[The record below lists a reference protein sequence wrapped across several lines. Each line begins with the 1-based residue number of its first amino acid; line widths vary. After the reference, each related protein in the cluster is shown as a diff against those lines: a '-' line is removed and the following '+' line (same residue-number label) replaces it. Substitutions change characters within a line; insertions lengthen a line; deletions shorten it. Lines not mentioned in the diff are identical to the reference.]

1 MKCCVSSCNNDSR
14 YEAESRGISFHSL
27 PYESNVRSV
36 WLEAIGNVATD
47 NKHVVCSEHFVDD
60 DMYYTNGGVR
70 KLKAGAV
77 PRVAACRICLAT
89 ELKLYQLQCSDLDHT
104 YQEITGVTYTEV
116 LPQFVC
122 TECAQRLINFR
133 QFKNKCLKSHSLM
146 QQILDKHDRL
156 SFSSIKSIDRD
167 TSLLK
172 SNLSIKHNSDIYDL
186 SLVYDDSKIIDHLKV
201 EEDLFKD
208 NDDLKNEDVIQD
220 DIKIDDDIL
229 NDDLTNDADIN
240 IKSDD
245 NFSSDDNLL
254 INLKRK
260 KRKKDKKHTAKKV
273 RKKETEPKIDR
284 RRKPFL
290 NGDLNETLFTITDL
304 TYEEQVAEIQKRQES
319 ANYKNAVFKCTLCF
333 KGFLDEDAYKG
344 HMMRH
349 TDQCGEYECEICKTH
364 FKHSHAL
371 RKHITAHHTQRYC
384 CNYCPYVT
392 THRQLDCTRGGTKEP
407 NISVPT
413 FPENA
418 PLCELCNVPREKTS
432 EDETED
438 RRYPSQIRKSEGP
451 ISCEQWTLARTTR
464 TSDGCTPTR
473 IEQSTL

>member
-1 MKCCVSSCNNDSR
+1 M
-14 YEAESRGISFHSL
+14 
-27 PYESNVRSV
+27 
-36 WLEAIGNVATD
+36 
-47 NKHVVCSEHFVDD
+47 
-60 DMYYTNGGVR
+60 
-70 KLKAGAV
+70 LK
-77 PRVAACRICLAT
+77 
-89 ELKLYQLQCSDLDHT
+89 
-104 YQEITGVTYTEV
+104 TYTEV

-146 QQILDKHDRL
+146 QQILDKHDRVSCNQFINFICQL

-201 EEDLFKD
+201 EEDLYKD

-349 TDQCGEYECEICKTH
+349 TDVSSSINSYFEFLHIFSKFTTYMGHIRIKHPSDFVCELCGYSFVSEKGIELHKKLKHRLDSYE
-364 FKHSHAL
+364 
-371 RKHITAHHTQRYC
+371 
-384 CNYCPYVT
+384 
-392 THRQLDCTRGGTKEP
+392 
-407 NISVPT
+407 

-418 PLCELCNVPREKTS
+418 PLCELCNVRFLS
-432 EDETED
+432 EEAYKRHLSVSGRHNKD
-438 RRYPSQIRKSEGP
+438 S
-451 ISCEQWTLARTTR
+451 
-464 TSDGCTPTR
+464 
-473 IEQSTL
+473 